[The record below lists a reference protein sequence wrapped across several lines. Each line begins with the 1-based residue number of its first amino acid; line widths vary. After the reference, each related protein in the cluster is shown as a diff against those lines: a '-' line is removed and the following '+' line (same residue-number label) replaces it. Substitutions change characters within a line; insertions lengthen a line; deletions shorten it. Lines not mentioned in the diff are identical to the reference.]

1 MGNCLPSLAHEPR
14 RRKSKNRPHGAV
26 APLHHRADEPE
37 KGGQPQAED
46 DGNKVG
52 ARVKVVMTKEAA
64 AVLLSMLAGS
74 NGRKVE
80 SMLRELKEE
89 KGRSF
94 SSAKPASGGDLWRP
108 TLESIP
114 EN

>member
-46 DGNKVG
+46 DGRKVG
-52 ARVKVVMTKEAA
+52 VRVKVVMTKEAA
-64 AVLLSMLAGS
+64 AVLLSMLAAAMGERWKTCCG
-74 NGRKVE
+74 N
-80 SMLRELKEE
+80 
-89 KGRSF
+89 
-94 SSAKPASGGDLWRP
+94 
-108 TLESIP
+108 
-114 EN
+114 